1 MIKTAHKIIATFFY
15 SGYFPVAPG
24 TFGSLIALLVW
35 LFLPAGFLVK
45 GLLLFGIIVLG
56 YGATQGFIAE
66 LNVQDPGFIVIDEV
80 AGLWLTLFL
89 INVFNGSA
97 VAWSVTGFVL
107 FRLFDILKPYPI
119 SRVEKYE
126 GALGIML
133 DDLVA
138 GIFAALI
145 TLLIFYIA

>member
-35 LFLPAGFLVK
+35 LFLPAGLLLK

-56 YGATQGFIAE
+56 FGATQSFISE

-80 AGLWLTLFL
+80 AGLWLALFL
-89 INVFNGSA
+89 INVVHGTA
-97 VAWSVTGFVL
+97 IIWSGAGFIL
-107 FRLFDILKPYPI
+107 FRLFDILKPFPI
-119 SRVEKYE
+119 SYVEKYK
-126 GALGIML
+126 GAMGIML
-133 DDLVA
+133 DDIVA
-138 GIFAALI
+138 GGFAALI
-145 TLLIFYIA
+145 IIIMTLVV